1 MVPDIKTVDNHHEL
15 DEEISQLKFDIEIQ
29 EKLLEL
35 HILGM
40 NLAQIESE
48 IIVAYNL
55 RYIVR
60 LDGSVPV
67 FLDSVDDITPF
78 HRVYDIPDDIDND
91 ERAQIMIQRIHSE
104 LDGKPGNENILD
116 MIQRYH
122 VVLDEKS
129 RYESTLPERFVDLY
143 DSDSDDEDSQ
153 V

>member
-1 MVPDIKTVDNHHEL
+1 MVRDIRTVDNYHEL
-15 DEEISQLKFDIEIQ
+15 DEEIAQLKFDIEIQ
-29 EKLLEL
+29 KKLLKL
-35 HILGM
+35 HILGK

-60 LDGSVPV
+60 IDGSVPV
-67 FLDSVDDITPF
+67 FLDSVDDITPLQQ
-78 HRVYDIPDDIDND
+78 VYDIPDDIDND

-116 MIQRYH
+116 MIQQYS

-129 RYESTLPERFVDLY
+129 RYESTLPEGFVDLY